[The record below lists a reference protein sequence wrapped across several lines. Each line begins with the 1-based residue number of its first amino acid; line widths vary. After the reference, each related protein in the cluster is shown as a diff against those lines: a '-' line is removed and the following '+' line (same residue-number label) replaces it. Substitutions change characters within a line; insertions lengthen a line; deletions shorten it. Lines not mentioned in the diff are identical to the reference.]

1 MTLLERPSNCELEL
15 GLLTQC
21 VPISFT
27 GPHQTLVWQ
36 GWCCDSEYGPAG
48 SRHVYWDHLDVHF
61 LEWPGV
67 GYQGSQVQGAC
78 APVKI
83 KRQGWSA
90 LCQGT
95 AYPDIAEPQWCHIPP
110 MQALQLFCPSQTHN
124 GDNNSNLP
132 QLTSCVGVMETHTE
146 NGLQSGAQTQEF
158 PRKTPLF
165 SSLETPWRIFGQLWA
180 VLFVA
185 GKSSR
190 EDRHPKGLKA
200 GWFWRQMS
208 QKKKKI
214 GQCSYLCT

>member
-27 GPHQTLVWQ
+27 GPHHTLVWQ
-36 GWCCDSEYGPAG
+36 GWCCDSEYRPAG

-110 MQALQLFCPSQTHN
+110 MQLSSYSAPHRHTMGTIIQICLSWLHVLVSWRHTQRMASSQ
-124 GDNNSNLP
+124 
-132 QLTSCVGVMETHTE
+132 
-146 NGLQSGAQTQEF
+146 
-158 PRKTPLF
+158 
-165 SSLETPWRIFGQLWA
+165 
-180 VLFVA
+180 
-185 GKSSR
+185 
-190 EDRHPKGLKA
+190 GLKRKN
-200 GWFWRQMS
+200 FQERLHYSPLWRLHGGYLVSSGQS
-208 QKKKKI
+208 YLWPEKVVGKTDILRAWKLGGFGARCHKKKKK
-214 GQCSYLCT
+214 

>member
-1 MTLLERPSNCELEL
+1 MDQQINGWRWIDDWQGKKAEKGRFMTLLERPSNCELEL

-27 GPHQTLVWQ
+27 GPHHTLVWH
-36 GWCCDSEYGPAG
+36 GWCCDSEYGPARSG
-48 SRHVYWDHLDVHF
+48 HVYWDLLGCPLSWVT
-61 LEWPGV
+61 WNR
-67 GYQGSQVQGAC
+67 YQGSQVQGAW

-90 LCQGT
+90 LCHGT
-95 AYPDIAEPQWCHIPP
+95 AYPDIAQPQCCHIPWCRLSSYSAP
-110 MQALQLFCPSQTHN
+110 HRHTMGAMIQV
-124 GDNNSNLP
+124 LP
-132 QLTSCVGVMETHTE
+132 QLTSCVGVMETHKE

-180 VLFVA
+180 VIFVA

-190 EDRHPKGLKA
+190 EDRHPKGL
-200 GWFWRQMS
+200 
-208 QKKKKI
+208 
-214 GQCSYLCT
+214 